1 MWILFISLSRL
12 TALYLPILCWIKV
25 ERVGILFLFLILKE
39 KLSVFHCQAC
49 MLPVGLSYM
58 AFIMLIKSLYILL
71 KVLIII
77 KYWIFSNAFTVSIEM
92 IVWFFYPSFLL
103 IFKAFLYIHNQRRQW
118 RPTPVLLPG
127 KSHGLKSSQGKLVA
141 NHNSTM
147 RPGVHRLTL
156 FSLLPTPARQISDP
170 RTCPLCSP
178 GTGQVIKY
186 WPYILDCTS

>member
-103 IFKAFLYIHNQRRQW
+103 IFTTLLCIHY
-118 RPTPVLLPG
+118 G
-127 KSHGLKSSQGKLVA
+127 ASLVA
-141 NHNSTM
+141 QWGNNLPAKQETAAIQETWFWSLVQEVSLEKEMATHCSILAWENPMDRGAWQAT
-147 RPGVHRLTL
+147 VHRV
-156 FSLLPTPARQISDP
+156 AKN
-170 RTCPLCSP
+170 RTWLSN
-178 GTGQVIKY
+178 
-186 WPYILDCTS
+186 